1 MLMSFREANEGRI
14 PNPAPGEMYC
24 HTLTDPS
31 ILSPELQAKGYQT
44 LTLFGLDM
52 PYRLFTEDH
61 DQRKEQVKLLYL
73 EGLDRICD
81 ESFVDC
87 LAVDREGKPCI
98 EIKTPQDLEKEV
110 DLDLGNIFH
119 NTLSWPFADQEEQ
132 VGKWG
137 VESNFPRVY
146 RAGSSAL
153 RGGAVSGIPGHNAA
167 MCVLAQ
173 A

>member
-1 MLMSFREANEGRI
+1 MAKEGII

-24 HTLTDPS
+24 HTLTDPT
-31 ILSPELQAKGYQT
+31 ILSPDLQAQGFHT

-52 PYRLFTEDH
+52 PYRLFKEDH
-61 DQRKEQVKLLYL
+61 ESRRERVLQLYM

-87 LAVDREGKPCI
+87 LALDHDGKPCI
-98 EIKTPQDLEKEV
+98 EIKTPQDLEYEV

-119 NTLSWPFADQEEQ
+119 NSLSWPFADTSED
-132 VGKWG
+132 VGTWG
-137 VESNFPRVY
+137 VETEFPRVY
-146 RAGSSAL
+146 LAGSSAM

-167 MCVLAQ
+167 MCILESR
-173 A
+173 